1 MHGQFQYPN
10 PGFIWKLTPRKK
22 ELLENLS
29 EEQKEDIVDGLNEAA
44 SESLFYCNALLPGQ
58 NGVIAKE
65 AFRQGIEKHQF
76 RTLYVFYRVDLSDIL
91 IRHFFEAEIEEVPIK
106 VWMQINYEEAQR
118 IKARW
123 DRYEIGKHPNEI
135 LWSHLSS

>member
-1 MHGQFQYPN
+1 MLGQIQYPN

-29 EEQKEDIVDGLNEAA
+29 EEQTEDIVDGLNEAA
-44 SESLFYCNALLPGQ
+44 SESLFYANALLPGQ

-65 AFRQGIEKHQF
+65 AFRQAVEKHHF
-76 RTLYVFYRVDLSDIL
+76 RTLFVFYRFDLNDIL
-91 IRHFFEAEIEEVPIK
+91 IRHLLESEIDEVPIRP
-106 VWMQINYEEAQR
+106 WMQINYEEAQR

-123 DRYEIGKHPNEI
+123 ERYEIGKHPHEI
-135 LWSHLSS
+135 LWSHLAK